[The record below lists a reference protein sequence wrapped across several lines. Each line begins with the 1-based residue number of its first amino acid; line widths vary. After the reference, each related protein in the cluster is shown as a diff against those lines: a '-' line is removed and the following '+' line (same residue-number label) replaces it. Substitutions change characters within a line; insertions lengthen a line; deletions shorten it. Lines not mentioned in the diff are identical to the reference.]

1 MDLDV
6 LREQL
11 VAQLTGGQAYAGA
24 ESIVRGFPA
33 GFAGATSGTMRHTGW
48 KLLEHLRIAQED
60 ILRFTIDETY
70 ESPAW
75 PDGYWPPTSE
85 PPSGEAWL
93 ASVDRLLADLESV
106 KSLVRDSR
114 IDLFGPSPTAPARRF
129 CARFCS
135 LPTTMPITWVNSCSF
150 SVHWSRSR
158 DRSQVSC

>member
-24 ESIVRGFPA
+24 ESIVRGFPT

-48 KLLEHLRIAQED
+48 ELLEHLRIAQED

-114 IDLFGPSPTAPARRF
+114 IDLFEAIAHGTGQTVLREILLVADHNAYHLGQLLQLQRALESE
-129 CARFCS
+129 
-135 LPTTMPITWVNSCSF
+135 
-150 SVHWSRSR
+150 
-158 DRSQVSC
+158 QG

>member
-24 ESIVRGFPA
+24 ESIVRGFPT

-114 IDLFGPSPTAPARRF
+114 IDLFEAIAHGTGKTVLREILLVADHNAYHLGQLLQLQRALESE
-129 CARFCS
+129 
-135 LPTTMPITWVNSCSF
+135 
-150 SVHWSRSR
+150 
-158 DRSQVSC
+158 QG

>member
-114 IDLFGPSPTAPARRF
+114 IDLFEAIAHGTGQTVLREILLVADHNAYHLGQLLQLQRALESE
-129 CARFCS
+129 
-135 LPTTMPITWVNSCSF
+135 
-150 SVHWSRSR
+150 
-158 DRSQVSC
+158 QG